1 MASLPGYRVKPFSL
15 APGQVDAIETAFAS
29 PHCRYIDE
37 AKSQGLFWHGFS
49 NLDAADTM
57 LCGKQQR
64 FPRPNAPRRH
74 RAYFHQ

>member
-37 AKSQGLFWHGFS
+37 AKSQGCFGTAS
-49 NLDAADTM
+49 RT
-57 LCGKQQR
+57 
-64 FPRPNAPRRH
+64 
-74 RAYFHQ
+74 